1 MSKIS
6 EKKPPVICID
16 GPSASGKGEISRRI
30 AKNLGYH
37 LLDSGM
43 LYRILALEVERREV
57 DLLDKKALTDFV
69 MKLNIEFVERNG
81 RANAINVNGKDVSLD
96 IRTDKVSKYSSKI
109 AAIPA
114 VREALLK
121 RQIVFRKPP
130 GLVADGRDMG
140 SVVFPDAEIKI
151 FLTASPAARAERR
164 YKQLIG
170 KGIRVKLS
178 SVLDEL
184 IERDA
189 RDQNRAISPL
199 VISETSIVIDSTQL
213 SVEQVSMEVMN
224 VIISKKITHGMVG
237 QSIT

>member
-1 MSKIS
+1 
-6 EKKPPVICID
+6 
-16 GPSASGKGEISRRI
+16 
-30 AKNLGYH
+30 
-37 LLDSGM
+37 
-43 LYRILALEVERREV
+43 
-57 DLLDKKALTDFV
+57 
-69 MKLNIEFVERNG
+69 
-81 RANAINVNGKDVSLD
+81 
-96 IRTDKVSKYSSKI
+96 
-109 AAIPA
+109 
-114 VREALLK
+114 
-121 RQIVFRKPP
+121 
-130 GLVADGRDMG
+130 MG

>member
-1 MSKIS
+1 
-6 EKKPPVICID
+6 
-16 GPSASGKGEISRRI
+16 
-30 AKNLGYH
+30 
-37 LLDSGM
+37 
-43 LYRILALEVERREV
+43 
-57 DLLDKKALTDFV
+57 
-69 MKLNIEFVERNG
+69 
-81 RANAINVNGKDVSLD
+81 
-96 IRTDKVSKYSSKI
+96 
-109 AAIPA
+109 
-114 VREALLK
+114 
-121 RQIVFRKPP
+121 
-130 GLVADGRDMG
+130 
-140 SVVFPDAEIKI
+140 
-151 FLTASPAARAERR
+151 
-164 YKQLIG
+164 LIG